1 MVDEFN
7 IIEKEFS
14 DHVEM
19 TIIGEIDIYNVHK
32 FKKRFYEIIDNK
44 KMDIKIDCK
53 GLNYIDSTG
62 LGMFVGVLKK
72 VKEHDKNV
80 YLLNL
85 KENIKKLF
93 YITGL
98 EKLFVIE

>member
-32 FKKRFYEIIDNK
+32 FKK
-44 KMDIKIDCK
+44 
-53 GLNYIDSTG
+53 
-62 LGMFVGVLKK
+62 VL
-72 VKEHDKNV
+72 
-80 YLLNL
+80 
-85 KENIKKLF
+85 
-93 YITGL
+93 
-98 EKLFVIE
+98 